1 MCKNLIDWR
10 MMTMTRYGLIHLLF
24 ALMITITAVAS
35 SVDDAILNHPMSA
48 NNDVIN

>member
-1 MCKNLIDWR
+1 
-10 MMTMTRYGLIHLLF
+10 MMTMTRNGLIHLLS
-24 ALMITITAVAS
+24 ALITITAVAS